1 MLLLFADNETVTVNG
16 RFLQVPD
23 TTNGEVKLCV
33 SSESV
38 ANTDMTVVLAHQ
50 WDNTK
55 KLLAYFLNA
64 TANCARAPDTGDYI
78 FGVFTQNGDNI
89 LKAPA
94 TPPMIS
100 FATMPISEY
109 CTEKFQEVQ
118 TVSQTLIQWIIHFVT
133 GLSVVHLAR

>member
-1 MLLLFADNETVTVNG
+1 MLLLFAGNELVTVNG
-16 RFLQVPD
+16 TFLHVPD
-23 TTNGEVKLCV
+23 TANGEVNLCI
-33 SSESV
+33 SSESI
-38 ANTDMTVVLAHQ
+38 ANTDMAVVLAHQ
-50 WDNTK
+50 WDNPK
-55 KLLAYFLNA
+55 KLLAYFLSA
-64 TANCARAPDTGDYI
+64 TTYCTRAPDTGDYI
-78 FGVFTQNGDNI
+78 FAVFAQNGDNI